1 MKRKLAG
8 LLAALL
14 VLTMGTTVYAA
25 VSPTA
30 EDVKAQAESAAKVV
44 KNVNAT
50 DAGGN
55 MIELTQNALDNDD
68 YSATL
73 EKVESLG
80 SSTELLGA
88 VELEAPNGFTGDSIT
103 VTLHMSGITAEDGTD
118 NIRVLHYNG
127 FTWETLTPNAVSAG
141 SVTVTLTSLS
151 PVAVVRTA
159 DTADSESGSDGTDK
173 RGPKHHRGT
182 GKDSTDT
189 TDATLT
195 PDATNTTDATS
206 TPDATNTTDVS
217 STPDANNTTD
227 ATNTGGSN
235 TNTNTSNTGSS
246 SSGGNTQTNNN
257 YQTVNVYTT
266 GNGTTGNGTSA
277 SAQPSASTSTTSPK
291 TGASLPALPIIA
303 VLAAMGI
310 AVCGK
315 KARSLS

>member
-30 EDVKAQAESAAKVV
+30 EDVKAQAESAANVV

-55 MIELTQNALDNDD
+55 MIELSQTALDNDD

-88 VELEAPNGFTGDSIT
+88 VELEAPAGFTGDSIT
-103 VTLHMSGITAEDGTD
+103 VTLHMSGITAEDGTN

-127 FTWETLTPNAVSAG
+127 FRWETLTPNAVSAG

-159 DTADSESGSDGTDK
+159 DTDQENGADAEAKSEPD
-173 RGPKHHRGT
+173 PKPEPKPESKNR
-182 GKDSTDT
+182 TDT
-189 TDATLT
+189 TNT
-195 PDATNTTDATS
+195 PDAT
-206 TPDATNTTDVS
+206 
-217 STPDANNTTD
+217 NTTD

-315 KARSLS
+315 KVRSLS

>member
-14 VLTMGTTVYAA
+14 VLSMGTTVFAA

-30 EDVKAQAESAAKVV
+30 EDIAAEATSAASVV
-44 KNVNAT
+44 TKVNAT
-50 DAGGN
+50 FGGKN
-55 MIELTQNALDNDD
+55 VVLEQKPLDNDT
-68 YSATL
+68 YLKTV
-73 EKVESLG
+73 EKAESLG
-80 SSTELLGA
+80 NDADLLGA
-88 VELEAPNGFTGDSIT
+88 VDLTVPEGYTKGESIT
-103 VTLHMSGITAEDGTD
+103 VTLNLSGITATDGTN

-127 FTWETLTPNAVSAG
+127 YTWETLIPNAVSAG
-141 SVTVTLTSLS
+141 SVTVTLDSLS

-159 DTADSESGSDGTDK
+159 ETDEGNGAEDDANPKPEPKDRTNDGSS
-173 RGPKHHRGT
+173 
-182 GKDSTDT
+182 STDA
-189 TDATLT
+189 DE
-195 PDATNTTDATS
+195 TS
-206 TPDATNTTDVS
+206 
-217 STPDANNTTD
+217 
-227 ATNTGGSN
+227 GSN

-266 GNGTTGNGTSA
+266 GNGTNGNGTSA
-277 SAQPSASTSTTSPK
+277 SAQKSASTSTTSPK

-303 VLAAMGI
+303 VLAIMGI

>member
-30 EDVKAQAESAAKVV
+30 EDVKAQAESAANVV

-55 MIELTQNALDNDD
+55 MIELSQTALDNDD

-88 VELEAPNGFTGDSIT
+88 VELEAPAGFTGDSIT
-103 VTLHMSGITAEDGTD
+103 VTLHMSGITAEDGTN

-127 FTWETLTPNAVSAG
+127 FRWETLTPNAVSAG

-159 DTADSESGSDGTDK
+159 DADGENGSDSDTKPEQDTK
-173 RGPKHHRGT
+173 PEPEPKERPDIE
-182 GKDSTDT
+182 KDRTDT
-189 TDATLT
+189 TNT
-195 PDATNTTDATS
+195 PDAT
-206 TPDATNTTDVS
+206 
-217 STPDANNTTD
+217 NTTD